1 MSSKDYI
8 EIEEA
13 RQNNLKIDRLKIPLY
28 KNIVITG
35 VSGAGK
41 SSLVMDT
48 IYAES
53 QRRFFLSLSTFA
65 RQFFEKIPSPDVK
78 FINELQPSIAV
89 IRKSFI
95 KNPRSTV
102 ATITEIYDF
111 LRILFAKKGKPY
123 CPSCGREIIKYNPES
138 LKKEILERFSGV
150 KINFGFI
157 TNKNLR
163 EIYGG
168 GFLYAMVDGKRESIF
183 KVKSNPIYVVIDTL
197 VVKPSEAER
206 VFEGIL
212 TAFHWSNS
220 FFVEEGNVIHL
231 FSGDLFCPYCNI
243 KIPAPDSALFSFN
256 SSKGACPVCKGYG
269 DIIEIDMEKV
279 IPNSELSI
287 KEGAIEPFE
296 KPAAYE
302 LKEELIEFCKKEK
315 ITLNKP
321 FKKLKDNEKKL
332 IIEGGKGYYG
342 VKGFFQWL
350 ETKKYK
356 THVRVFLSKYRK
368 YTECPVC
375 KGSRLNKNA
384 LSHKIEGKNLGDII
398 KMDIGEFKNFIEKIA
413 EKWKED
419 KVIKTVISELRER
432 ANYLI
437 KVGLEYLTLNRKT
450 FTLSGGEAQR
460 ISLTTVLGTTL
471 SDTMI
476 IIEEVSRGLH
486 IHDFKNLVEIIKELK
501 ENKNSLLMIEHSEDA
516 MKISDEIIEL
526 GPGSGEKGGNIVFQ
540 GSFNEYERTD
550 TFLEIKKGL
559 AVKHEKNIRDNPEFL
574 EVWGAKK
581 YNINNIDFKIALKNL
596 TSITGVSGA
605 GKSTLLYE
613 ILYKGLKKEE
623 INFKKIKKGEIR
635 KVIYIDDSLPSKS
648 TRATV
653 GTYLKLME
661 PIRTFFS
668 ELPEAK
674 TKGFKK
680 AHFSFNR
687 KEGQCPECKGS
698 GFITVELQFLSDMNL
713 LCDECNGKRFKK
725 EVLDINYKG
734 KNIYNVMELTL
745 AELEEFFNIEI
756 PVLEERLKITKDLG
770 IDYLKLGQPISTLS
784 GGESQRI
791 KLSKYFSNEKVKNTL
806 FLIDEPTVGLH
817 PKDIQKII
825 KTFRKFLKMGATIVA
840 VEHNPFFILSS
851 NYIIDLG
858 PEGGKKGG
866 KLIYQGDLSGLLNNT
881 FSLTGKMLSEIIN

>member
-8 EIEEA
+8 EIEGA
-13 RQNNLKIDRLKIPLY
+13 RQNNLKIDKIKIPLY

-138 LKKEILERFSGV
+138 LKKEILERFSGM

-157 TNKNLR
+157 TNKELK

-168 GFLYAMVDGKRESIF
+168 GFLYAIVDGKRESIF

-197 VVKPSEAER
+197 IVKPSEGER

-220 FFVEEGNVIHL
+220 FFVEGGGRIHL
-231 FSGDLFCPYCNI
+231 YSGDFSCPYCKL
-243 KIPAPDSALFSFN
+243 KIPPPDSALFSFN

-269 DIIEIDMEKV
+269 DIIEIDIKKV
-279 IPNSELSI
+279 IPDSELSI
-287 KEGAIEPFE
+287 EEGAIEPFE

-302 LKEELIEFCKKEK
+302 LKEELVEFCRKEK
-315 ITLNKP
+315 IPLNKP
-321 FKKLKDNEKKL
+321 FKKLKDIEKKL

-368 YTECPVC
+368 YTECPAC
-375 KGSRLNKNA
+375 KGSRLNRDA
-384 LSHKIEGKNLGDII
+384 LSYKIEGKNMGDII
-398 KMDIGEFKNFIEKIA
+398 NMDIGEFKKFIDTIS

-419 KVIKTVISELRER
+419 KAVKTIISELRER

-437 KVGLEYLTLNRKT
+437 KVGLEYLTLKRKT

-486 IHDFKNLVEIIKELK
+486 IYDFKNLVEIIKELK
-501 ENKNSLLMIEHSEDA
+501 GNKNSLLMIEHSEDA

-540 GSFNEYERTD
+540 GNFREYQKTD

-559 AVKHEKNIRDNPEFL
+559 TVNYEKKIQDHPDYL

-581 YNINNIDFKIALKNL
+581 YNINDIDFKIPLKNL
-596 TSITGVSGA
+596 ISITGVSGA

-623 INFKKIKKGEIR
+623 INYKKIKTAGIR
-635 KVIYIDDSLPSKS
+635 KTIYIDDSLPSRS

-668 ELPEAK
+668 ELPESKA
-674 TKGFKK
+674 KGFKK

-687 KEGQCPECKGS
+687 KEGQCPECKGT

-713 LCDECNGKRFKK
+713 LCDECNGKRFRK
-725 EVLDINYKG
+725 EILDIKYKG
-734 KNIYNVMELTL
+734 KNIYNIMELTL
-745 AELEEFFNIEI
+745 TELEEFFKIEI

-825 KTFRKFLKMGATIVA
+825 ETFRKFLKMGATIVV

-851 NYIIDLG
+851 DYVIDLG

-881 FSLTGKMLSEIIN
+881 FSLTGKMLREMIN